1 MDGPD
6 LLRADAWAALLLLS
20 ALKAAFVLTLAALG
34 SRLLRR
40 QSAATRHLVWGVA
53 FVAALAM
60 PALLVLVPGW
70 EVPVLPA
77 EAVALWEA
85 VPEPMP
91 AGEVMGVT
99 LPEAAT
105 PALPLNLLLL
115 LLWAAGAALVLAR
128 WLAGVAGAVVLT
140 MRARPLDEPAWR
152 EATAQAARRLGL
164 RRPVTLRVSA
174 ALRSP
179 MTWGVWRPVV
189 LLPLSAAAWTE
200 ERRTVVLTHELGH
213 VHRRDSLTQ
222 WIAQAALVLYWFNPL
237 AWRGYRHLLTE
248 REHACDDLVLSTGL
262 RPSAYAEH
270 LLQLARTLGREPRAA
285 FALLPM
291 ARPSQ
296 VESRLRAILND
307 QERRD
312 RLSRGLLVIV
322 GVLVLALLLPVAALD
337 PVARPPAPS
346 PQPLPPAPAPLAPPA
361 PLASSEPPSPSALA
375 PTPPPASPVAPA
387 AAPAP
392 RPEPAPAPA
401 PDPEPELWSRAE
413 AKRAVVFR
421 LGPTGSSVRPS
432 PAEVAQAVARVRERV
447 RRDARDRLDAAFA
460 YEMRDERAHVR
471 VDVGRLLADLDDVEA
486 WDAADR
492 RSQALAAQL
501 DAMTEDAER
510 WGGLAW
516 IEHEALPDLEWAKG
530 HDSEVF
536 EAHDW
541 SPDVDSPEGTSYR
554 RSRSAS
560 GSCEGAGTPAPRTFQ

>member
-1 MDGPD
+1 
-6 LLRADAWAALLLLS
+6 A
-20 ALKAAFVLTLAALG
+20 
-34 SRLLRR
+34 
-40 QSAATRHLVWGVA
+40 
-53 FVAALAM
+53 
-60 PALLVLVPGW
+60 
-70 EVPVLPA
+70 
-77 EAVALWEA
+77 
-85 VPEPMP
+85 
-91 AGEVMGVT
+91 
-99 LPEAAT
+99 
-105 PALPLNLLLL
+105 
-115 LLWAAGAALVLAR
+115 
-128 WLAGVAGAVVLT
+128 
-140 MRARPLDEPAWR
+140 
-152 EATAQAARRLGL
+152 
-164 RRPVTLRVSA
+164 
-174 ALRSP
+174 
-179 MTWGVWRPVV
+179 
-189 LLPLSAAAWTE
+189 
-200 ERRTVVLTHELGH
+200 
-213 VHRRDSLTQ
+213 
-222 WIAQAALVLYWFNPL
+222 
-237 AWRGYRHLLTE
+237 
-248 REHACDDLVLSTGL
+248 
-262 RPSAYAEH
+262 
-270 LLQLARTLGREPRAA
+270 LGREPRAA

-307 QERRD
+307 QERRA
-312 RLSRGLLVIV
+312 RLSRGLLVIA

-516 IEHEALPDLEWAKG
+516 I
-530 HDSEVF
+530 
-536 EAHDW
+536 
-541 SPDVDSPEGTSYR
+541 
-554 RSRSAS
+554 
-560 GSCEGAGTPAPRTFQ
+560 